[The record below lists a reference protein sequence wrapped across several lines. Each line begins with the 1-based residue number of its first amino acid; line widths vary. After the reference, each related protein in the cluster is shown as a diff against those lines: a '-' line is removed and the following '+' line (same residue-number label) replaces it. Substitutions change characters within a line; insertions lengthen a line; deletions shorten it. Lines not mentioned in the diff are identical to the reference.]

1 MPSPNL
7 TCNPILNPRPCA
19 VSYHV
24 HSLTSRLE
32 CDLDPLILET
42 TWRRRQHLMMMYTF
56 LTPFLHRARVD
67 LKPGDEITY
76 NYLEA
81 PDYVWKE
88 PHVVSGCV
96 ES

>member
-1 MPSPNL
+1 M
-7 TCNPILNPRPCA
+7 
-19 VSYHV
+19 H
-24 HSLTSRLE
+24 
-32 CDLDPLILET
+32 
-42 TWRRRQHLMMMYTF
+42 TF

-96 ES
+96 ESV